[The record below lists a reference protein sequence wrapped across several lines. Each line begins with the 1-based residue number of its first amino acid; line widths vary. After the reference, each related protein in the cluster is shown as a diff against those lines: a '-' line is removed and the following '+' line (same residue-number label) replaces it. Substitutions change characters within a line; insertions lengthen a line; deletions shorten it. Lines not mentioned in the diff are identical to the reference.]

1 LVMSQWCPRIRIMTD
16 APVTKSTSAAPP
28 ASSLAASSRFKTFAV
43 TFGIASPVLY
53 LICVSLNLP
62 LFTYHPAVNRVDF
75 LWSPPRIG
83 EGPAMYWYGWT
94 LSVLVGGTIVSFLVT
109 MLPDHVA
116 RRIPLYL
123 VWVLPM
129 LGVVLLAYS
138 LREFW
143 R

>member
-1 LVMSQWCPRIRIMTD
+1 MTHT
-16 APVTKSTSAAPP
+16 PMTTPTSAVRS
-28 ASSLAASSRFKTFAV
+28 ASSLAASSKFKTFAI
-43 TFGIASPVLY
+43 TFAIVSPVIY
-53 LICVSLNLP
+53 LVCVSLNLP
-62 LFTYHPAVNRVDF
+62 LFTYHPAVNRIDF
-75 LWSPPRIG
+75 LWSPPRSG

-94 LSVLVGGTIVSFLVT
+94 LSVLLGGTIVSLLVT
-109 MLPDHVA
+109 MLPDRVA
-116 RRIPLYL
+116 RKIPLYL